1 MNKSFINNLVE
12 VLIFSS
18 DTPLTVT
25 QLKDLINE
33 EKNESSVSVKIE
45 HIEEAIKELME
56 KYNDNEY
63 SYHIIRVAGG
73 YRFATKKDYAH
84 WLAKLN
90 KEKQKRKLSQSA
102 LETLAIIAYNQPITK
117 SEIEAI
123 RGVNVD
129 YIVGALLEKELIT
142 IKGRAQTLGRPML
155 YGITDTFLEYLGINS
170 VADLPPLKAI
180 EEVIK
185 SGPPEGVTQSDID
198 FFEEINRM
206 KNIAENDS
214 DIESLLK
221 LKGDTANQ
229 DNLQNDNLTVIPV
242 QEADAELTSNEDS
255 LHDDEPEQGSE
266 DINEDR

>member
-1 MNKSFINNLVE
+1 MNKSFIKNLVE

-18 DTPLTVT
+18 DTPLTVM
-25 QLKDLINE
+25 QLKDFINE
-33 EKNESSVSVKIE
+33 EKHETSVSVKME
-45 HIEEAIKELME
+45 HIEEAINELME
-56 KYNDNEY
+56 KYSSNEH
-63 SYHIIRVAGG
+63 SYQLIRVAGG

-129 YIVGALLEKELIT
+129 YIIGALLEKELIT

-155 YGITDTFLEYLGINS
+155 YGITNTFLEYLGIDS
-170 VADLPPLKAI
+170 IADMPPLKAI
-180 EEVIK
+180 EEVIQA
-185 SGPPEGVTQSDID
+185 GPPEGVTQSDID

-206 KNIAENDS
+206 KNAAENED
-214 DIESLLK
+214 DLK
-221 LKGDTANQ
+221 TLI
-229 DNLQNDNLTVIPV
+229 NLERGTDPNDNIQTNDTGSGSVTETESALSTDDDTV
-242 QEADAELTSNEDS
+242 
-255 LHDDEPEQGSE
+255 HDGEPEPDSE
-266 DINEDR
+266 DINEER